1 MGDSLLFGVLEVD
14 FPIVTIDEGTL
25 AFPVGLVAVT
35 FDKVLQLRSARYVRI
50 SEHFNMS
57 DQVVLYSYSQVG

>member
-1 MGDSLLFGVLEVD
+1 MGYSLFFGILEVD

-35 FDKVLQLRSARYVRI
+35 FNKVLQLRSARYVRV
-50 SEHFNMS
+50 SENFNMS
-57 DQVVLYSYSQVG
+57 DQVVSYSYSQVG